1 MGPSMVLLTAALV
14 LAARPTSAVINCYQC
29 SSTDHEDPYT
39 CNELFNVDGDPDGFL
54 PPVKPCDQVHGA
66 SYCIK
71 QTGRFEGSQTL
82 YLPLYLF
89 FTLTLLTTC
98 RKLTLDGCAAFINIS
113 NACSVQR
120 LTALHFSFQPPAT
133 FSKRAIVSRPSVHLA
148 VTARRDSAQH
158 STWATTA
165 TSCVSQATTWSTAR
179 ASTPAAAT
187 AATLPPERWSWRHC
201 F

>member
-71 QTGRFEGSQTL
+71 QTGRFEGGYGTKRFCSALDLGNYCNFVRQPGDDME
-82 YLPLYLF
+82 YRSCVY
-89 FTLTLLTTC
+89 TC
-98 RKLTLDGCAAFINIS
+98 SGDGCN
-113 NACSVQR
+113 
-120 LTALHFSFQPPAT
+120 PASRT
-133 FSKRAIVSRPSVHLA
+133 VVLAPLLLVLSLLAAIVWH
-148 VTARRDSAQH
+148 H
-158 STWATTA
+158 
-165 TSCVSQATTWSTAR
+165 
-179 ASTPAAAT
+179 
-187 AATLPPERWSWRHC
+187 
-201 F
+201 